1 MQPEKMKLITKKQSN
16 KCMPLRKN
24 SIKLY
29 FQNVSRGSITTMK
42 LSLKREIKK
51 SLEDRELPGL

>member
-1 MQPEKMKLITKKQSN
+1 MKLITKKQSN